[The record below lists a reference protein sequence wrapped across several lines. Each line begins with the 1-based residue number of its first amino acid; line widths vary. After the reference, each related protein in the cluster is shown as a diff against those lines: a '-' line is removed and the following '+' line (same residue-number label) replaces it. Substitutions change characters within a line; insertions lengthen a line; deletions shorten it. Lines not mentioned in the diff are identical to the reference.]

1 MKMMRSA
8 LVMMLIP
15 LMVLSTGGFNIFK
28 HMCHETGETLVSFQ
42 SPESCEHES
51 GEHHEGCQAACC
63 SHMEATH
70 SCCENNHVFIRTID
84 NISNYDDRPV
94 IDASHELSYSIKTI
108 LYVDPESKIPEE
120 YLFTD
125 YVSPPEH
132 TGKFT
137 VVKLNTLKIDCCL
150 LV

>member
-1 MKMMRSA
+1 MKILRSA

-51 GEHHEGCQAACC
+51 GEHHEDCQAACC
-63 SHMEATH
+63 SHMAATH

-84 NISNYDDRPV
+84 DISNYDDRPV
-94 IDASHELSYSIKTI
+94 IDAEHEPANSTAKI
-108 LYVDPESKIPEE
+108 LYVDPELIIPEE

-125 YVSPPEH
+125 YVSPPEF